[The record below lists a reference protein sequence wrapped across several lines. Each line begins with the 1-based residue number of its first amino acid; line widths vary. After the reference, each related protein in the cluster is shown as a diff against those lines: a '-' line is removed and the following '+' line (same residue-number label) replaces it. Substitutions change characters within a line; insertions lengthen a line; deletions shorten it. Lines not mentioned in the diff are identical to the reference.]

1 VRDAIFHRTQT
12 AMMMQAKT
20 LNELLR
26 AGLSIVFI
34 FEAHKNVFEL
44 LTRYLRVPPKFE
56 VKLSRREFEFISPRC
71 DAVEKYV
78 MLIGFCFPCI
88 EIVRLLWALLANVVG
103 L

>member
-1 VRDAIFHRTQT
+1 MSLPQT

-44 LTRYLRVPPKFE
+44 LTRYLHVPPKFE

-78 MLIGFCFPCI
+78 MLIGICFPGI
-88 EIVRLLWALLANVVG
+88 EVFRLLWAIFVDFVG
-103 L
+103 M

>member
-1 VRDAIFHRTQT
+1 
-12 AMMMQAKT
+12 MMQAKT

-44 LTRYLRVPPKFE
+44 LTRYLHVPPKFE

-78 MLIGFCFPCI
+78 MLIGLCFPFI
-88 EIVRLLWALLANVVG
+88 EVVYILWEFATNVVG